1 MASSRLSNI
10 DTKLAESAR
19 CCECRGSV
27 IAAQPSNYDNI
38 GPAIIMTDA
47 PSPEQNGA
55 AADAAGAPVIRVL
68 AQYVKDLSFENP
80 GLFTSQQGS
89 SAPEIEL
96 GIDVKV
102 EPGPAKD
109 SIFAVELKL
118 SARAKR
124 QETVVFIVELVY
136 VGVFQ
141 LQEARR
147 EDMEPILLIECPRL
161 LFPFARRIIAD
172 ITREGGHPPLMIDPI
187 DFVGLYRQQRQRA
200 DAQQA
205 AGQA

>member
-1 MASSRLSNI
+1 
-10 DTKLAESAR
+10 
-19 CCECRGSV
+19 
-27 IAAQPSNYDNI
+27 
-38 GPAIIMTDA
+38 MTDT
-47 PSPEQNGA
+47 PSPEQNGGA
-55 AADAAGAPVIRVL
+55 AEAAGSPVVRVL

-80 GLFTSQQGS
+80 GLFANQQGS
-89 SAPEIEL
+89 TAPEIEL

-102 EPGPAKD
+102 EPGPPKD

-124 QETVVFIVELVY
+124 QESVVFIVELVY

-172 ITREGGHPPLMIDPI
+172 VTREGGHPPLMIDPI

-205 AGQA
+205 AAGQA